1 VYQNLPHSQCYLG
14 QKRLERAISL
24 YHKVLPGASADT
36 FKITWHPFYL
46 DPTLPKEGVDSE
58 ERLRKKYGAERVA
71 RIHEVLSKLGEAE
84 GIHYKW
90 SGKVGNTRNAHRL
103 IQFAKTTS
111 NAAENKLVT
120 ELFRSRFEEG
130 NDLTSEAVLV
140 EAAGLAGLD
149 KAKAQSWL
157 QAGRGGKEVDDEVDE
172 AYAEGIQGVPHF
184 VINDRYEID
193 GAQDVQAFLEIFAK
207 IKQAKPGEGIMVTD
221 DDDAGRC

>member
-1 VYQNLPHSQCYLG
+1 LYQ
-14 QKRLERAISL
+14 
-24 YHKVLPGASADT
+24 KVLPGASTDT

-46 DPTLPKEGVDSE
+46 DPTLPKSAVDSE

-71 RIHEVLSKLGEAE
+71 MIHERLSRLGEAE
-84 GIHYKW
+84 GIKFNW
-90 SGKVGNTRNAHRL
+90 TGKVGNTRDAHRL

-111 NAAENKLVT
+111 NEAENKIVT

-130 NDLTSEAVLV
+130 NDLTDHAVLI
-140 EAAGLAGLD
+140 EAASRAGLD
-149 KAKAQSWL
+149 KEKAEKWL
-157 QAGRGGKEVDDEVDE
+157 QKGSGGAEVDAEVDE

-207 IKQAKPGEGIMVTD
+207 LKQARPGQGIMVTD
-221 DDDAGRC
+221 DDAGRC